1 MVSWLHV
8 IWVAPFF
15 TILGFI
21 ACAFLV
27 GGRLTDVETQLYN
40 QRALRRDQCK
50 SCDEKI
56 RADAA
61 EGDKRALMEQVSTAR
76 RTNSQLRGMIARLQA
91 KDWSKTP

>member
-15 TILGFI
+15 VILGFM
-21 ACAFLV
+21 ACALFV
-27 GGRLTDVETQLYN
+27 GGRLEDVETQLYN
-40 QRALRRDQCK
+40 QREMRRCQCK
-50 SCDEKI
+50 VCDQKI

-61 EGDKRALMEQVSTAR
+61 EGDKRALMEQVATAR